1 MSGEWLFPFRE
12 VGNGMVGGIGLK
24 IKLTKTVRDFSGSPY
39 PKGSVL
45 EARIARD
52 GTLEVAGAQHL
63 PLHPHE
69 WELVL
74 TDEDLERLLGE

>member
-1 MSGEWLFPFRE
+1 MMKD
-12 VGNGMVGGIGLK
+12 GNLK
-24 IKLTKTVRDFSGSPY
+24 IRLTKTVRDFGGSPY

-45 EARIARD
+45 GARVALGGII
-52 GTLEVAGAQHL
+52 EVVGAQHL

-74 TDEDLERLLGE
+74 TDEDLKWLLDG

>member
-1 MSGEWLFPFRE
+1 VSGCSPFRE
-12 VGNGMVGGIGLK
+12 VGIDTARGVGLK

-52 GTLEVAGAQHL
+52 GRLEVAGAQHL

-74 TDEDLERLLGE
+74 TKEDLERLLGE

>member
-1 MSGEWLFPFRE
+1 MTQR
-12 VGNGMVGGIGLK
+12 
-24 IKLTKTVRDFSGSPY
+24 
-39 PKGSVL
+39 SVS
-45 EARIARD
+45 ETRIARD
-52 GTLEVAGAQHL
+52 GTLEVAGAQRL